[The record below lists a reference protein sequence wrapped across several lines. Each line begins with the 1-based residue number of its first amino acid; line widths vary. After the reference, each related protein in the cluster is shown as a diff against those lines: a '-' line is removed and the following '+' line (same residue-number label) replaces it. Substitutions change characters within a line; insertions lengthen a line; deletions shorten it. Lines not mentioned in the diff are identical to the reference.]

1 MERESLVIA
10 ISKLA
15 VAGEQAGFSL
25 DQMIQL
31 LNDGMTVESLLELIM
46 WRLYPPTKYL
56 PPAAFSSGW
65 LM

>member
-25 DQMIQL
+25 EQMIQL
-31 LNDGMTVESLLELIM
+31 LDSGLTVEILIELIA
-46 WRLYPPTKYL
+46 WRFEHPRRLSV
-56 PPAAFSSGW
+56 SSCW
-65 LM
+65 AV